1 MNWFIQILIFL
12 IIGFILALIE
22 DYLVK
27 DENTKK

>member
-1 MNWFIQILIFL
+1 MIWFIQILLFL

-27 DENTKK
+27 DKNIKK